1 MKQVFLVLIFTV
13 LPHITVGAGDWC
25 YQSQFSCSGQCNFP
39 SDWIK
44 TSAKCGEKKQ
54 SPINIMTRKTVYDSK
69 LNSFTFENYDS
80 SNTVII
86 KNNGHTVQVD
96 LAANITIS
104 GGRLEGKYKA
114 LQLHLHWGTDAGPGS
129 EHTVDGEQ
137 YPMELH
143 IVHIK
148 RNYTDIT
155 QALTDPTGVA
165 VLGFMYEEAAQD
177 NIKYK
182 PLIDA
187 LLKVQDKGT
196 DSTIPNM
203 KLTDLILT
211 KENLANYFR
220 YEGSLTTPSCDQAVV
235 WTLFVKT
242 IPLSKAQLSAFS
254 HKLFFKTNKT
264 MRGTFRPVQPLHGRT
279 VYRSGSSV
287 TFASTTVLSVSVICA
302 LGLSSWIH

>member
-1 MKQVFLVLIFTV
+1 MKQLLLVLIFAV

-25 YQSQFSCSGQCNFP
+25 YQSQFSCSVQCSTPN
-39 SDWIK
+39 DWSKI
-44 TSAKCGEKKQ
+44 SAKCGEKKQ
-54 SPINIMTRKTVYDSK
+54 SPINIVTRKTVHDSK
-69 LNSFTFENYDS
+69 LNSFTFENYDI
-80 SNTVII
+80 SNTAII

-96 LAANITIS
+96 LAANIMIS

-114 LQLHLHWGTDAGPGS
+114 LQLHLHWGNDAGPGS

-143 IVHIK
+143 IVHMK

-187 LLKVQDKGT
+187 LLKVKDKGT

-211 KENLANYFR
+211 KDNLANYFR
-220 YEGSLTTPSCDQAVV
+220 YEGSLTTPRVIKLWSGRF
-235 WTLFVKT
+235 WKKRF
-242 IPLSKAQLSAFS
+242 LSAKHSFLLFTETLLQTKQNNEGNVSTCSASARPHCVLVWEQRYLCQHFS
-254 HKLFFKTNKT
+254 TISLCY
-264 MRGTFRPVQPLHGRT
+264 MCPWIVIL
-279 VYRSGSSV
+279 
-287 TFASTTVLSVSVICA
+287 ASL
-302 LGLSSWIH
+302 